1 MQPSRPPAGGHG
13 PDRLALAAGIVV
25 LAVVAILVAQPLRGP
40 AAAPA
45 FTPPGSLSAGGSSPA
60 GSSPEGP
67 SAGPASTSNDP
78 TPSPDDPI
86 LLAAGDIAANPPGAA
101 GNDELTARILDRVV
115 AANPGR
121 VAIAAVGDLAY
132 ESGTAQEFAARY
144 DPTWGR
150 HRDLTLP
157 VPGNHEYKTRGASG
171 YYGYWGARAGEPGLG
186 YYAQDLGAWRLY
198 ALNSEIP
205 HDAGSP
211 QVQWLRSDLARHPAV
226 CVLAFTHHP
235 RFSSGS
241 HGSDGGITPIWQALQ
256 DAGAEI
262 LLGGHD
268 HNYQRF
274 APQTATGVRD
284 DGRGVRQWV
293 VGMGGIGL
301 YRFDRPIANTEA
313 WDTSGYGVL
322 QLTLHPASYDFQYLG
337 VDGNAYTDSGTGIA
351 CH

>member
-1 MQPSRPPAGGHG
+1 MDPNRPRARGRDA
-13 PDRLALAAGIVV
+13 DRLALAAGLVALAV
-25 LAVVAILVAQPLRGP
+25 LAILAAQPLLGRLV
-40 AAAPA
+40 APA
-45 FTPPGSLSAGGSSPA
+45 STPPGWPSSAA
-60 GSSPEGP
+60 GSASPNGP
-67 SAGPASTSNDP
+67 SVGPASPSLETA
-78 TPSPDDPI
+78 SPDDPI
-86 LLAAGDIAANPPGAA
+86 LLAAGDIAGKPDGPS
-101 GNDELTARILDRVV
+101 GNDELTARVLDRVV
-115 AANPGR
+115 AVNPGR
-121 VAIAAVGDLAY
+121 VTIAAVGDLAY
-132 ESGTAQEFAARY
+132 ETGTAQEFAARY

-150 HRDLTLP
+150 HRDITLP
-157 VPGNHEYKTRGASG
+157 VPGNHEYKTPGATG
-171 YYGYWGARAGEPGLG
+171 YYAYWGARAGEPGLG
-186 YYAQDLGAWRLY
+186 YYAQDVGAWRVY
-198 ALNSEIP
+198 ALNSEIA
-205 HDAGSP
+205 HGNGSA

-241 HGSDGGITPIWQALQ
+241 HGSDAGLTGIWQALQ

-301 YRFDRPIANTEA
+301 YRFDRPIANSEA
-313 WDTSGYGVL
+313 WDTGGYGVL
-322 QLTLHPASYDFQYLG
+322 QLTLHPASYDFRYLG